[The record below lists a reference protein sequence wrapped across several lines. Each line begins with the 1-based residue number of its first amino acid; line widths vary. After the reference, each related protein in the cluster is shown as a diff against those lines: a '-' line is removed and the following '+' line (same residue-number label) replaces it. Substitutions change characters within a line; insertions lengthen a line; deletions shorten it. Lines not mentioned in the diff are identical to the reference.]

1 MGRSRR
7 LRVHN
12 GLGVDIFVRYSFT
25 VHYSFIA

>member
-12 GLGVDIFVRYSFT
+12 GLGVDIFVRYTVFQYFT
-25 VHYSFIA
+25 IV